1 MPLKSFAPGS
11 ARRSPFALSPH
22 RSVIMSGQSLP
33 TLPMWRVDNI
43 EPSPEML
50 TLCANGPIHRVRFPS
65 GHEGWWVTGYDEAKA
80 VLSDAAFR
88 PSGMPPAAFTPATV
102 ILGSPGWLGSHEGI
116 EHARL
121 RTIVAPAFSSGRLKL
136 LAQQVEAIAAQLF
149 ETLAAQPQPADLRRH
164 LSFPLPAMVIS
175 ALMGVPYEDH
185 AFFARLS
192 DEVMTHQHES
202 GPRNAAR
209 SAWEELRSYIR
220 GKIRDKRQDPG
231 DNLLTDLLTA
241 VDQGKASEEEA
252 VGLAAGMLVA
262 GHETTVAQIEFGLL
276 AMFRHPQQRERLG
289 SDPSLVDKAVEE
301 ILRMYPPGSGWDGI
315 MRYPRTDVTI
325 AGVHIPAE
333 SKVLVGLPATSFD
346 PRHFEDPEIFDIG
359 RDRKPHLAFSYGPHY
374 CIGVGLARVELKVVL
389 GSIFQR
395 FPALRLAVAPEE
407 LKLRKEIITGGFEE
421 FPVLW

>member
-1 MPLKSFAPGS
+1 
-11 ARRSPFALSPH
+11 
-22 RSVIMSGQSLP
+22 MSEQPLP
-33 TLPMWRVDNI
+33 TLPMWRVDHI

-50 TLCANGPIHRVRFPS
+50 ALRANRPIHHVRFPS

-88 PSGMPPAAFTPATV
+88 PAGMPPAAFTPDSV
-102 ILGSPGWLGSHEGI
+102 ILGSPGWLVSHEGG
-116 EHARL
+116 EHTRL
-121 RTIVAPAFSSGRLKL
+121 RTIVAPAFSNGRVKQ

-164 LSFPLPAMVIS
+164 LSFPLPAMVIG

-185 AFFARLS
+185 AFFAGLS

-202 GPRNAAR
+202 GPRSASR
-209 SAWEELRSYIR
+209 LAWEELRAYIR
-220 GKIRDKRQDPG
+220 GKMRDKRQDPG
-231 DNLLTDLLTA
+231 DNVLTDLLAA
-241 VDQGKASEEEA
+241 VDQGKATEEEA
-252 VGLAAGMLVA
+252 IGLAAGMLVA
-262 GHETTVAQIEFGLL
+262 GHESTVAQIEFGLL
-276 AMFRHPQQRERLG
+276 AMFRHPQQRERLVG
-289 SDPSLVDKAVEE
+289 DPSLVDKAVEE
-301 ILRMYPPGSGWDGI
+301 ILRMYPPGAGWDGI

-325 AGVHIPAE
+325 AGVHVPAE

-346 PRHFEDPEIFDIG
+346 PRHFDDPEIFDIG
-359 RDRKPHLAFSYGPHY
+359 RDENPHLAFSYGPHN
-374 CIGVGLARVELKVVL
+374 CIGLALARLELKAVF

>member
-1 MPLKSFAPGS
+1 MPEE
-11 ARRSPFALSPH
+11 
-22 RSVIMSGQSLP
+22 SLP
-33 TLPMWRVDNI
+33 TLPMWRVDHI

-50 TLCANGPIHRVRFPS
+50 ALCASGPIHRVRLPS

-80 VLSDAAFR
+80 ILSDAAFR

-102 ILGSPGWLGSHEGI
+102 ILGSPGWLGSHEGS

-121 RTIVAPAFSSGRLKL
+121 RNIVAPAFSSRRLKL

-175 ALMGVPYEDH
+175 ALMGVLYADH
-185 AFFARLS
+185 AFFARMS
-192 DEVMTHQHES
+192 DEVMTHQHER

-220 GKIRDKRQDPG
+220 DKMREKRQDPG
-231 DNLLTDLLTA
+231 DNLLTDLLAA
-241 VDQGKASEEEA
+241 VDQGKATEEEA
-252 VGLAAGMLVA
+252 IGLAAGMLVA
-262 GHETTVAQIEFGLL
+262 GHESTVAQIEFGLL
-276 AMFRHPQQRERLG
+276 AMFRHPQQRERLVG
-289 SDPSLVDKAVEE
+289 DSSLVGKAVEE
-301 ILRMYPPGSGWDGI
+301 ILRMYPPGAGWDGI

-325 AGVHIPAE
+325 AGVHIPAD

-346 PRHFEDPEIFDIG
+346 PRHFDDPEIFDIG
-359 RDRKPHLAFSYGPHY
+359 RTEKPHLAFSYGPHY
-374 CIGVGLARVELKVVL
+374 CIGMALARLELKVVF

-395 FPALRLAVAPEE
+395 FPTLNLAVAPEE
-407 LKLRKEIITGGFEE
+407 LKLRKEIITGLFEE

>member
-1 MPLKSFAPGS
+1 
-11 ARRSPFALSPH
+11 
-22 RSVIMSGQSLP
+22 MSEQSLP
-33 TLPMWRVDNI
+33 TLPMWRVDHI
-43 EPSPEML
+43 GPSPEML
-50 TLCANGPIHRVRFPS
+50 ALRANGPIHRVRFPS

-88 PSGMPPAAFTPATV
+88 PAGMPPAAFTPDSV
-102 ILGSPGWLGSHEGI
+102 ILGSPGWLVSHEGG

-121 RTIVAPAFSSGRLKL
+121 RTIVAPAFSDRRVKL

-149 ETLAAQPQPADLRRH
+149 EKLAAQPQPADLRRH

-175 ALMGVPYEDH
+175 ALMGVLYEDH

-202 GPRNAAR
+202 GPRSASR
-209 SAWEELRSYIR
+209 RAWEELRAYMR
-220 GKIRDKRQDPG
+220 GKMRDKRQAPG
-231 DNLLTDLLTA
+231 NNLLTDLLAA
-241 VDQGKASEEEA
+241 VDQGKATEEEA

-262 GHETTVAQIEFGLL
+262 GHESSVAQIEFGLL
-276 AMFRHPQQRERLG
+276 AMFRHPQQRERLVG
-289 SDPSLVDKAVEE
+289 DPSLVDMAVEE
-301 ILRMYPPGSGWDGI
+301 ILRMYPPGAGWDGI

-325 AGVHIPAE
+325 AGVDIPAE

-346 PRHFEDPEIFDIG
+346 PGHFDDPEIFDIE
-359 RDRKPHLAFSYGPHY
+359 RQEEPHLAFSYGPHS
-374 CIGVGLARVELKVVL
+374 CIGGALARLELKAVF

>member
-1 MPLKSFAPGS
+1 
-11 ARRSPFALSPH
+11 
-22 RSVIMSGQSLP
+22 MSGQSLQ
-33 TLPMWRVDNI
+33 TLPMWRVDHI

-50 TLCANGPIHRVRFPS
+50 ALCANGPIHRVRFPS
-65 GHEGWWVTGYDEAKA
+65 GHESWWVTGYEEAKA

-88 PSGMPPAAFTPATV
+88 PSGMPPEAFTPATV
-102 ILGSPGWLGSHEGI
+102 ILGSPGWLGSHEGS

-121 RTIVAPAFSSGRLKL
+121 RTIVAPAFSNRRVKL
-136 LAQQVEAIAAQLF
+136 LSQQIDAIAAQLF
-149 ETLAAQPQPADLRRH
+149 ETLAAQPQPADLRHH

-202 GPRNAAR
+202 GPRSAALL
-209 SAWEELRSYIR
+209 AWEELRSYIR
-220 GKIRDKRQDPG
+220 GKIRDKRQGPG
-231 DNLLTDLLTA
+231 DNLLTDLLKA
-241 VDQGKASEEEA
+241 VDQGKATEEEA

-301 ILRMYPPGSGWDGI
+301 ILRMYPPGAGWDGI

-346 PRHFEDPEIFDIG
+346 PHHFDDPEIFDIE

-374 CIGVGLARVELKVVL
+374 CIGEALARLELKVVL
-389 GSIFQR
+389 SSIFQR
-395 FPALRLAVAPEE
+395 FPALRLAVAQEE

>member
-1 MPLKSFAPGS
+1 
-11 ARRSPFALSPH
+11 
-22 RSVIMSGQSLP
+22 MSGQSLP

-359 RDRKPHLAFSYGPHY
+359 RGRKPHLAFSYGPHY